1 MHLYQFVH
9 CIQMASKYIHP
20 QGVKSDLKGKCM
32 QFVTARLY
40 RRQGNIERQCEDNA
54 SSN

>member
-1 MHLYQFVH
+1 MYADGQLIYSPTQN
-9 CIQMASKYIHP
+9 P
-20 QGVKSDLKGKCM
+20 EGVKSDLKSKCM

-40 RRQGNIERQCEDNA
+40 RRQGNLERQCEDNV